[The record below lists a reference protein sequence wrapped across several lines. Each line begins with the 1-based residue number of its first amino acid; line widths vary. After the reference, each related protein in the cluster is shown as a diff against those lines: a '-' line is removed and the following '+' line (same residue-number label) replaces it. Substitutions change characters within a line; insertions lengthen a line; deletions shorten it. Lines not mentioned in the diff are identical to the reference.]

1 MSSLHT
7 QDDGD
12 GDDHGYTDQSSFVQL
27 LGRESRARMLDVFLG
42 KHYTELTQSDVAEL
56 SGLDP
61 ATVSRNIDVFVDL
74 GVIEPTRAVGK
85 SQLYSVNTDAD
96 LVKALGKARDELRQ
110 HGQTLNEQK

>member
-1 MSSLHT
+1 MSSFDT
-7 QDDGD
+7 QHDG
-12 GDDHGYTDQSSFVQL
+12 GDHGYTDGASFVQL

-42 KHYTELTQSDVAEL
+42 KHYTELTQADVADL

-61 ATVSRNIDVFVDL
+61 ATVSRNIEVFVDL
-74 GVIEPTRAVGK
+74 GVIEPTRAVGT

-110 HGQTLNEQK
+110 HAQTLNEQS

>member
-1 MSSLHT
+1 
-7 QDDGD
+7 
-12 GDDHGYTDQSSFVQL
+12 
-27 LGRESRARMLDVFLG
+27 MLDVFLG
-42 KHYTELTQSDVAEL
+42 KHYTELTRSDVAEL

-110 HGQTLNEQK
+110 HGDRLNDVE